1 MKPYERRRK
10 RSRLERFLL
19 GALLVFVAT
28 IYGLMA
34 AILPPQ
40 LLSWPATPILIMTA
54 LILWLL
60 PDIGGVYYDRLQQL
74 MIAYMGIN
82 IAWPSYVALNLPGL
96 PWVSLTRL
104 VLFMVLAVFVWNF
117 STSREMRDKIRDA
130 VSETPMTI
138 RIFWAY
144 WATTTF
150 SLVFASPLPMA
161 ISKYINNQIYW
172 TMVLF
177 VTALLATR
185 PGFVGKFV
193 RTLLISTAIVIVYSI
208 YEFRIQRV
216 PWLDY
221 LPSFLKIDPELLE
234 ILMGSQSRAGTDIY
248 RVRGP
253 FAASLFFSEFLT
265 MAFPFFLYFTI
276 KAKRVLPFLALAAG
290 TFGCLMVM
298 YLTNA
303 RSAILGALVAFV
315 LYPLYYA
322 IRRRSQ
328 HERSIVG
335 ASLLMAYPMMLA
347 ATAALVLFW
356 PRAHVMVLGGGQH
369 QSSSDA
375 RAEQWRMGIPK
386 LMTHPFGY
394 GVGRGNEALGFVNLA
409 GKGTVDTYYLTV
421 MMDSGIIALPLFL
434 LTFLIPAWLAFK
446 YYRDSKTPEQE
457 MLAPLSIGII
467 NFVIVK
473 SVLTSE
479 ANIPLA
485 FAYVGCIIGLIWQR
499 HRLPEAR
506 GEVAAPPGSPV
517 EGRDAPT
524 RSGTVGP
531 PLLGPKPAGIAALPA
546 PGRRV

>member
-1 MKPYERRRK
+1 MKPYERRR
-10 RSRLERFLL
+10 EPGPVTRFLL
-19 GALLVFVAT
+19 GALLVFVSMV
-28 IYGLMA
+28 YGLMA
-34 AILPPQ
+34 VILPPQ
-40 LLSWPATPILIMTA
+40 MLSYPATPLLIMIG

-60 PDIGGVYYDRLQQL
+60 PDVGGIYYDRLQQL

-82 IAWPSYVALNLPGL
+82 IAWPSYIALNLPGL

-104 VLFMVLAVFVWNF
+104 VLFMVLALFIWNF
-117 STSREMRDKIRDA
+117 STSQQLRDKLRDA
-130 VSETPMTI
+130 VSETPITI
-138 RIFWAY
+138 RMFWMF
-144 WATTTF
+144 WATTTI
-150 SLVFASPLPMA
+150 SLVFAQPIGAA

-193 RTLLISTAIVIVYSI
+193 RVLLIATAIVIVYSI

-216 PWLDY
+216 PWIDY

-234 ILMGSQSRAGTDIY
+234 ILMDSQSRAGTDIY

-265 MAFPFFLYFTI
+265 MVFPFFLYFTI
-276 KAKRVLPFLALAAG
+276 KERRVIPFLALVAAA
-290 TFGCLMVM
+290 FGCLVVM

-315 LYPLYYA
+315 LYPFFYA
-322 IRRRSQ
+322 IRRQSQ
-328 HERSIVG
+328 AERSIVG
-335 ASLLMAYPMMLA
+335 TSLLMAYPAILA
-347 ATAALVLFW
+347 VASALVLFW
-356 PRAHVMVLGGGQH
+356 PRAHTMILGGGQH
-369 QSSSDA
+369 QASSDA
-375 RAEQWRMGIPK
+375 RSEQWRMGIPK
-386 LMTHPFGY
+386 LLSHPLGY
-394 GVGRGNEALGFVNLA
+394 GVGRGNEALGFVNPA

-421 MMDSGIIALPLFL
+421 MLDFGILALPLFL

-446 YYRDSKTPEQE
+446 YYRDAKTPEQE
-457 MLAPLSIGII
+457 VLAPLSIAII
-467 NFVIVK
+467 NFIIVK

-499 HRLPEAR
+499 HRLPEAC
-506 GEVAAPPGSPV
+506 GEAPAAPALPPDGLARA
-517 EGRDAPT
+517 GA
-524 RSGTVGP
+524 GP
-531 PLLGPKPAGIAALPA
+531 PVLAAPRSATAPIAVPA
-546 PGRRV
+546 PGYRR

>member
-1 MKPYERRRK
+1 MKPYERRR
-10 RSRLERFLL
+10 EPGPVARFLL
-19 GALLVFVAT
+19 GALLVFVAM

-34 AILPPQ
+34 VILPPQ
-40 LLSWPATPILIMTA
+40 MLSYPATPILIMIG

-60 PDIGGVYYDRLQQL
+60 PDIGGIYYDRLQQL

-82 IAWPSYVALNLPGL
+82 IAWPAYVALNLPGL

-104 VLFMVLAVFVWNF
+104 VLFMVLALFIWNF
-117 STSREMRDKIRDA
+117 STSQQLRDKLRDA
-130 VSETPMTI
+130 VSETPITI
-138 RIFWAY
+138 RVFWLF
-144 WATTTF
+144 WATTTI
-150 SLVFASPLPMA
+150 SLVFAKPMFMA

-193 RTLLISTAIVIVYSI
+193 RVLLIATAIVIVYSI

-216 PWLDY
+216 PWIDY

-234 ILMGSQSRAGTDIY
+234 ILMDSQSRAGTDIY

-265 MAFPFFLYFTI
+265 MVFPFFLYFTI
-276 KAKRVLPFLALAAG
+276 KAKRVLPFLALAAA
-290 TFGCLMVM
+290 TFGCLVVM

-303 RSAILGALVAFV
+303 RSAILGALVAFA
-315 LYPLYYA
+315 LYPFYYA
-322 IRRRSQ
+322 LRRRSLT
-328 HERSIVG
+328 ERSIVG
-335 ASLLMAYPMMLA
+335 TSLLMAYPTLLA
-347 ATAALVLFW
+347 VMAALVLFW
-356 PRAHVMVLGGGQH
+356 PRLHVMVLGGGQH
-369 QSSSDA
+369 QASSDA
-375 RAEQWRMGIPK
+375 RSEQWRMGMPK
-386 LMTHPFGY
+386 LLSHPLGY
-394 GVGRGNEALGFVNLA
+394 GVGRGNEALGYVNLA
-409 GKGTVDTYYLTV
+409 GKGTVDTYYLTI
-421 MMDSGIIALPLFL
+421 MLDSGVLALPLFL

-457 MLAPLSIGII
+457 VLAPLSIAII

-485 FAYVGCIIGLIWQR
+485 FAFVGCVIGLIWQR
-499 HRLPEAR
+499 KRLPEAR
-506 GEVAAPPGSPV
+506 GEAPAATISPDSSGRARAGPPALAAPRPGPV
-517 EGRDAPT
+517 T
-524 RSGTVGP
+524 T
-531 PLLGPKPAGIAALPA
+531 ALPA
-546 PGRRV
+546 PGYRR

>member
-1 MKPYERRRK
+1 MKPYERRRDPGP
-10 RSRLERFLL
+10 LARFLI
-19 GALLVFVAT
+19 GALLVFVAML
-28 IYGLMA
+28 YGFMA

-40 LLSWPATPILIMTA
+40 MMSYPATPILIMIA

-60 PDIGGVYYDRLQQL
+60 PDIGGIYYDRLQQL

-104 VLFMVLAVFVWNF
+104 VLFMVLALFVWNF
-117 STSREMRDKIRDA
+117 STSREMRDKIRDS
-130 VSETPMTI
+130 VSETPIAI
-138 RIFWAY
+138 RVFWAY
-144 WATTTF
+144 WATTTL
-150 SLVFASPLPMA
+150 SLVFASPVGPA

-193 RTLLISTAIVIVYSI
+193 RTLLVSTAIVIVYSL

-221 LPSFLKIDPELLE
+221 LPGFLKIDPDLLE
-234 ILMGSQSRAGTDIY
+234 ILSDSQSRAGTDIY

-265 MAFPFFLYFTI
+265 MAFPFFLYFTM
-276 KAKRVLPFLALAAG
+276 KAKRALPFIALAAAS
-290 TFGCLMVM
+290 FGCLVVM

-303 RSAILGALVAFV
+303 RSAILGALVALV
-315 LYPLYYA
+315 LYPFFYA

-328 HERSIVG
+328 HDRSILG
-335 ASLLMAYPMMLA
+335 ASLLMAYPLITGLA
-347 ATAALVLFW
+347 AAVVVLW

-369 QSSSDA
+369 QASSDA
-375 RAEQWRMGIPK
+375 RNEQWRMGIPK
-386 LMTHPFGY
+386 MLSHPLGY
-394 GVGRGNEALGFVNLA
+394 GVGRGNEALGYLNLA

-421 MMDSGIIALPLFL
+421 MLDSGIIALPLFM

-446 YYRDSKTPEQE
+446 YYRDAKSPEQE
-457 MLAPLSIGII
+457 ILAPLSIGLV

-485 FAYVGCIIGLIWQR
+485 FAFVGCITGLVWQR
-499 HRLPEAR
+499 KRLPQ
-506 GEVAAPPGSPV
+506 PG
-517 EGRDAPT
+517 D
-524 RSGTVGP
+524 P
-531 PLLGPKPAGIAALPA
+531 PLASIVPGGRQTNKLPA
-546 PGRRV
+546 LAPVRAVPLLRS